1 MLGKALGKPLN
12 KMLMDTGKEGIK
24 GSGNGMTKGT
34 KGAICYG
41 KDSHHFFCFPRY
53 GSSQMMAY
61 TMFLISKETELPQKW
76 NKLQKNH
83 RCNMLVKVISI
94 QKVDSLDLLKVF
106 H

>member
-41 KDSHHFFCFPRY
+41 KDSHHFFLFP
-53 GSSQMMAY
+53 
-61 TMFLISKETELPQKW
+61 
-76 NKLQKNH
+76 
-83 RCNMLVKVISI
+83 
-94 QKVDSLDLLKVF
+94 
-106 H
+106 

>member
-41 KDSHHFFCFPRY
+41 KDSHHFFLFPQIWFQPNDGIY
-53 GSSQMMAY
+53 NVLN
-61 TMFLISKETELPQKW
+61 F
-76 NKLQKNH
+76 
-83 RCNMLVKVISI
+83 
-94 QKVDSLDLLKVF
+94 
-106 H
+106 